1 MKTNLTLDEFSAATY
16 ANWRK
21 QADATLEGAPFEKKL
36 VSKTYE
42 EIDLQP
48 IYNAGDAQDLPFI
61 NSLPGFPLYVR
72 GTRAA
77 NTPWEVAQEIPYGS
91 PKAFNSALRNDLER
105 GQTALNVSLDQA
117 TRLGLD
123 PDMAGAQ
130 DVGLCGLSLA
140 TAGDVANAFDG
151 VDLEKV
157 PFNLQAGSAGLP
169 MLALLVAHLRQKRI
183 SPAALHGAFEQDP
196 IGELIADGTLPHSP
210 EIAFD
215 HMAFVTRWAI
225 QNAPK
230 LQTIG
235 VRAFPYHDSGGS
247 AVHELAFA
255 LATAVEYLRKMEA
268 HGIALDD
275 VAQRIRFS
283 FAVGS
288 DFFMGIAKLRA
299 ARLLWAK
306 IVAASGGNSE
316 SQKMRIHA
324 RTALWNKTT
333 LDPYVNMLRGTT
345 EAFAAVVGG
354 CDSLHVGAFDEV
366 IRPPD
371 EFSRRIAR
379 NTQIILRDE
388 CHFDSVID
396 PAGGSPFVEKLTDEL
411 AQKAWQLFQEV
422 EKHGGMLKALEA
434 GFPQEKVNA
443 VFAKKA
449 DAVANR
455 RNSIVGVNVYANA
468 TEVPLEAGDHKLA
481 ELQQKRAAQIA
492 EHRTSSGQVKE
503 TAVLAKLGQILE
515 SNPDQVV
522 ELAIDAASQGATL
535 GELSRTLRARNGRS
549 PSVLPLPVRRAS
561 APFEKLRAAA
571 TQHSPR
577 PKVFLANMG
586 GLGQHKARADF
597 STSFFQA
604 GGFEV
609 IENRGFPTVER
620 AIEAVNETD
629 ARIIVI
635 CSTDATYPDI
645 VPTLARAI
653 KISHPAKIV
662 IVAGYPKEHIE
673 AFKEAGVDDFIH
685 IRANCYDV
693 SRRLLETLGVT
704 L

>member
-1 MKTNLTLDEFSAATY
+1 MEEFSAATY
-16 ANWRK
+16 ADWRK
-21 QADATLEGAPFEKKL
+21 QAEATLDGAPFEKKL
-36 VSKTYE
+36 VTKTYE
-42 EIDLQP
+42 EIDIQP
-48 IYNAGDAQDLPFI
+48 IYNIEDVKDLPFV

-72 GTRAA
+72 GTSAA
-77 NTPWEVAQEIPYGS
+77 NTPWETAQEIPSGA
-91 PKAFNSALRNDLER
+91 PKAFNSAIRNDLER
-105 GQTALNVSLDQA
+105 GQTALNVILDKA
-117 TRLGLD
+117 TRYGLD
-123 PDMAGAQ
+123 PDSAGSQ
-130 DVGLCGLSLA
+130 DVGLCGLSIATVQDLA
-140 TAGDVANAFDG
+140 SAFDG

-157 PFNLQAGSAGLP
+157 PLILQAGSAGVP
-169 MLALLVAHLRQKRI
+169 MLALLVSFLRQKRA
-183 SPAALHGAFEQDP
+183 STSSLRGSFEQDP
-196 IGELIADGTLPHSP
+196 LGELIADGTLPHSP

-215 HMAFVTRWAI
+215 HMAYVTRWAI
-225 QNAPK
+225 KNAPQ

-235 VRAFPYHDSGGS
+235 VRAHGYHDAGGT

-255 LATAVEYLRKMEA
+255 LATAVEYLRQMEA
-268 HGIALDD
+268 HGLTLDE
-275 VAQRIRFS
+275 AATRTRFS
-283 FAVGS
+283 FAIGS
-288 DFFMGIAKLRA
+288 DFFMAIAKLRA

-306 IVAASGGNSE
+306 IVAASGGSAK

-324 RTALWNKTT
+324 RTALWNKTA

-411 AQKAWQLFQEV
+411 AQKAWALFQEV
-422 EKHGGMLKALEA
+422 EQQGGMLKALEA

-455 RNSIVGVNVYANA
+455 RNVIVGVNVYANA
-468 TEVPLEAGDHKLA
+468 TEVPLDAGEWQLSD
-481 ELQQKRAAQIA
+481 LQQKRASQIA
-492 EHRTSSGQVKE
+492 EYRTSSGHVKE
-503 TAVLAKLGQILE
+503 TAVLAKLGQVLE
-515 SNPDQVV
+515 SNPGEVV

-549 PSVLPLPVRRAS
+549 PTILPLPLRRAS

-571 TQHSPR
+571 LRHSPR

-609 IENRGFPTVER
+609 VENRGFPTVER
-620 AIEAVNETD
+620 AIEAMNETD

-653 KISHPAKIV
+653 KIAHPAKIV
-662 IVAGYPKEHIE
+662 IVAGYPKEHVE
-673 AFKEAGVDDFIH
+673 AFQAAGVNDFIH
-685 IRANCYDV
+685 VRSNCYDTL
-693 SRRLLETLGVT
+693 RRLLENLGVII
-704 L
+704 